1 MADYQ
6 KISEFWPEVADFLE
20 NQRKIGLRGDVL
32 TYWPN
37 SRTDSFTTDSAGYR
51 HSSFQER
58 TYSVSDCLRSERYGI
73 SLGSSIMFGF
83 GIAGNEN
90 TGPSIGA
97 ERLGFPFANA
107 SMPGASSRN
116 LHSLLTGL
124 LSGAKRKPEVIVFS
138 NDGDLGGFCS
148 SSMADPIFGS
158 PNISQLRTVQKNAES
173 ADPDRNFPS
182 LLSFTTLWTSAI
194 ARLCRANRIPLVLLH
209 QSSFFEKATPTETE
223 IECGLGEVFYPWQ
236 ELQFANH
243 RKFNKPFFEH
253 RAALAKALGI
263 PLAGTTEAVTFLD
276 EFHADKDG
284 TRRVTEAVADT
295 VAAVLAGQFAEETR
309 NESAA
314 APAA

>member
-1 MADYQ
+1 MANYQ
-6 KISEFWPEVADFLE
+6 KITEIWPEVADFLE

-37 SRTDSFTTDSAGYR
+37 TRCDSFSTDSAGYR
-51 HSSFQER
+51 HSTFAGK

-90 TGPSIGA
+90 SGPSIGA

-124 LSGAKRKPEVIVFS
+124 LSGARRKPQVVVFS
-138 NDGDLGGFCS
+138 NDGDLGGFCT

-158 PNISQLRTVQKNAES
+158 PNISQQRTVQKDGDS
-173 ADPDRNFPS
+173 ADADKNFPS
-182 LLSFTTLWTSAI
+182 LLSFTSLWTAAI
-194 ARLCRANRIPLVLLH
+194 ARLCRANGIPLVLLH
-209 QSSFFEKATPTETE
+209 QSSFFEKADPTATE
-223 IECGLGEVFYPWQ
+223 LGCGLGEVFYPWQ
-236 ELQFANH
+236 ETQFANH
-243 RKFNKPFFEH
+243 RKFNKPFFAH
-253 RAALAKALGI
+253 REALAKALSI
-263 PLAGTTEAVTFLD
+263 PLAGTTEDVTFID

-284 TRRVTEAVADT
+284 TRQVTEAVADRIE
-295 VAAVLAGQFAEETR
+295 AMIERQPAEHTAS
-309 NESAA
+309 ESAA
-314 APAA
+314 ATPA

>member
-1 MADYQ
+1 MANYE
-6 KISEFWPEVADFLE
+6 KITELRPEVADFLE

-37 SRTDSFTTDSAGYR
+37 THCDSFSTDSAGFR
-51 HSSFQER
+51 HSNFAGAS
-58 TYSVSDCLRSERYGI
+58 YSLSDCLRSDRYGI
-73 SLGSSIMFGF
+73 SLGASIMFGF

-90 TGPSIGA
+90 SGPSIAA
-97 ERLGFPFANA
+97 ERFGFPFANA
-107 SMPGASSRN
+107 SMPGANSRN

-124 LSGAKRKPEVIVFS
+124 LSGSKRRPEVVVFS

-158 PNISQLRTVQKNAES
+158 PNISQLRTVQKNGES

-182 LLSFTTLWTSAI
+182 LLSFTSLWTSAI

-209 QSSFFEKATPTETE
+209 QSSFFEKAAPTETE
-223 IECGLGEVFYPWQ
+223 LACGLGQVFYPWQ

-243 RKFNKPFFEH
+243 RKFNKPFFAH
-253 RAALAKALGI
+253 REALAKALGI
-263 PLAGTTEAVTFLD
+263 ALAGTTDDVTFLD
-276 EFHADKDG
+276 EFHADKEG

-295 VAAVLAGQFAEETR
+295 VAAVLVGQPAEETR
-309 NESAA
+309 SEPAA

>member
-1 MADYQ
+1 MANYE
-6 KISEFWPEVADFLE
+6 KITELWPEVADFLE

-37 SRTDSFTTDSAGYR
+37 THCDSFSTDSAGFR
-51 HSSFQER
+51 HSNFAGAS
-58 TYSVSDCLRSERYGI
+58 YSLSDCLRSDRYGI
-73 SLGSSIMFGF
+73 SLGASIMFGF

-90 TGPSIGA
+90 SGPSIAA
-97 ERLGFPFANA
+97 ERFGFPFANA
-107 SMPGASSRN
+107 SMPGANSRN

-124 LSGAKRKPEVIVFS
+124 LSGSKRRPEVVVFS

-158 PNISQLRTVQKNAES
+158 PNISQLRTVQKDGES

-182 LLSFTTLWTSAI
+182 LLSFTSLWTSAI
-194 ARLCRANRIPLVLLH
+194 ARLCRANQIPLVLLH
-209 QSSFFEKATPTETE
+209 QSSFFEKATPTQTE

-243 RKFNKPFFEH
+243 RKFNEPFFAH
-253 RAALAKALGI
+253 RETLAKALGV
-263 PLAGTTEAVTFLD
+263 PLAGTTDDITFID
-276 EFHADKDG
+276 EFHADKEG

-295 VAAVLAGQFAEETR
+295 VAAVLAGQSAEETR
-309 NESAA
+309 SEPAA